1 MALLIELWRWL
12 RATPRRRDVSD
23 AVGVVVVGLL
33 LLATDLT
40 GWLYSMPWA
49 RPEPWWHLVP
59 LVIGAAIMLA
69 KRRHPIAALLG
80 GVVVLAGDAA
90 IGGSLAVVLVFWDL
104 LHSAALYASKRAVQI
119 ILAITVVVIVVTF
132 LVVWLASGDFRA
144 GLAYGL
150 QSFALYATP
159 IWWGTS
165 VRAQKDLADLAHAR
179 AADLEGLTALRQ
191 AERLRDERERMA
203 RDLHDAISGNLSAIA
218 ITTEAALARPD
229 GGADRAA
236 LLAARRSSVA
246 ALAEMRSMITLL
258 RAGDEPELAPARLSD
273 PVELAGLGVAHGLDL
288 TLPARFGADGL
299 PAAFDQAGFRILQE
313 ALTNATK
320 HGAGHVEARLTD
332 DDGTLVIEVSN
343 AVGPAR
349 RGDAPGYGLEIMA
362 ERATAVG
369 GSCRAGPDGGRW
381 VVQARLP
388 AAGVEPADRPLA
400 ATTPG
405 EPTPSGP
412 RNGDHTSREHP

>member
-23 AVGVVVVGLL
+23 AVAVLIVGLSL
-33 LLATDLT
+33 ILADLMPTLTDLPT
-40 GWLYSMPWA
+40 TPVPAPWHA
-49 RPEPWWHLVP
+49 IP
-59 LVIGAAIMLA
+59 LVVGAAIMLG
-69 KRRHPIAALLG
+69 KRRHPIAALIAG
-80 GVVVLAGDAA
+80 AAVLAVDTVMGL
-90 IGGSLAVVLVFWDL
+90 SLGVMLVFIDL
-104 LHSAALYASKRAVQI
+104 LYSAALFASARAVRVLLTTAAAI
-119 ILAITVVVIVVTF
+119 IAGSALAAWV
-132 LVVWLASGDFRA
+132 ASGDPRLGFFI
-144 GLAYGL
+144 GL
-150 QSFALYATP
+150 QAFALLATP

-165 VRAQKDLADLAHAR
+165 VRQQKELADLAHER
-179 AADLEGLTALRQ
+179 VADAERLALLRQ

-246 ALAEMRSMITLL
+246 ALTEMRSMITLL

-273 PVELAGLGVAHGLDL
+273 PVELAGLGVAHGLNL

-299 PAAFDQAGFRILQE
+299 PAAVDQAGFRILQE

-320 HGAGHVEARLTD
+320 HGAGRVEARLTD

-381 VVQARLP
+381 LVQARLP
-388 AAGVEPADRPLA
+388 AVAVDPADRPLA

-405 EPTPSGP
+405 EPTPSGI

>member
-1 MALLIELWRWL
+1 VAFLIELWHWL

-23 AVGVVVVGLL
+23 AVGVVVVGVLL
-33 LLATDLT
+33 LVTDLT
-40 GWLYSMPWA
+40 GWLYTMPWP
-49 RPEPWWHLVP
+49 RPEPSWHLVP

-90 IGGSLAVVLVFWDL
+90 LGGSLAVVLVFWDL
-104 LHSAALYASKRAVQI
+104 LHSAALYASKRAVRT

-132 LVVWLASGDFRA
+132 VVAWLASGDFRS
-144 GLAYGL
+144 GLASGL

-179 AADLEGLTALRQ
+179 AADLERLTALRQ

-258 RAGDEPELAPARLSD
+258 RAGNEPELAPARLSD
-273 PVELAGLGVAHGLDL
+273 PVELAGLGAAHGLDL
-288 TLPARFGADGL
+288 GLPPRFGADGL
-299 PAAFDQAGFRILQE
+299 PAAIDQAGFRILQE

-320 HGAGHVEARLTD
+320 HGAGGVEVRLTD

-349 RGDAPGYGLEIMA
+349 LDQARGYGLEIMA

-381 VVQARLP
+381 VVLARLP
-388 AAGVEPADRPLA
+388 AAGLEPADRPLA
-400 ATTPG
+400 VTTPG
-405 EPTPSGP
+405 EPTPSGS
-412 RNGDHTSREHP
+412 RNGDHTTREHP